1 MGTDRLEALSDRVLA
16 VAITLLVL
24 GLQVP
29 VPGRGSLASQLA
41 RAWPSFAAH
50 LVSFLVIGI
59 IWVNHHALLHNIAHI
74 DRTAMFVKLA
84 VADVRDGDPVLD
96 RDPSPRRAGQPP
108 GSSDLRAASARR
120 ALSFTALCAWA
131 ARRGVLHVAMAGRR
145 AATSVRRFA
154 ARPVAILAAI
164 GAAFLGA
171 IAALAAHA
179 AIADYYCVGRS
190 PAGAD
195 L

>member
-96 RDPSPRRAGQPP
+96 RDPSPRRADSHLAAAIYGLPVLGVRSVSLRCARGRP
-108 GSSDLRAASARR
+108 VAGCFTSPWRAAGR
-120 ALSFTALCAWA
+120 LLPCA
-131 ARRGVLHVAMAGRR
+131 VSLPGRSR
-145 AATSVRRFA
+145 SWPRSVRR
-154 ARPVAILAAI
+154 
-164 GAAFLGA
+164 
-171 IAALAAHA
+171 
-179 AIADYYCVGRS
+179 S
-190 PAGAD
+190 
-195 L
+195 

>member
-96 RDPSPRRAGQPP
+96 RDPSPRRAD
-108 GSSDLRAASARR
+108 SHLAAAIYGLPVLGV

-154 ARPVAILAAI
+154 AGSVAIFAGI
-164 GAAFLGA
+164 GVA
-171 IAALAAHA
+171 
-179 AIADYYCVGRS
+179 S
-190 PAGAD
+190 
-195 L
+195 

>member
-108 GSSDLRAASARR
+108 GGSDLWAAGARRRAQFHCAVRVGGPSRAASR
-120 ALSFTALCAWA
+120 
-131 ARRGVLHVAMAGRR
+131 RRGGRR
-145 AATSVRRFA
+145 AAKFVRRFA
-154 ARPVAILAAI
+154 AGSVAILAAI

-179 AIADYYCVGRS
+179 AIAAYY
-190 PAGAD
+190 
-195 L
+195 

>member
-1 MGTDRLEALSDRVLA
+1 MFVTAIPFSTETLHHGGRDSHLA
-16 VAITLLVL
+16 AAIYGLPVL
-24 GLQVP
+24 GV
-29 VPGRGSLASQLA
+29 
-41 RAWPSFAAH
+41 
-50 LVSFLVIGI
+50 
-59 IWVNHHALLHNIAHI
+59 
-74 DRTAMFVKLA
+74 
-84 VADVRDGDPVLD
+84 
-96 RDPSPRRAGQPP
+96 
-108 GSSDLRAASARR
+108 

-164 GAAFLGA
+164 GAAFLSA

>member
-74 DRTAMFVKLA
+74 DRTAMFVNVLLLMSVTA
-84 VADVRDGDPVLD
+84 IPFSTETLHHGVRDSHLAAAIYGLPVLGV
-96 RDPSPRRAGQPP
+96 RSVSLRCARGRPVAGCFTSPW
-108 GSSDLRAASARR
+108 RAAGR
-120 ALSFTALCAWA
+120 LLPCA
-131 ARRGVLHVAMAGRR
+131 VSLPGRSR
-145 AATSVRRFA
+145 SWPRSVRR
-154 ARPVAILAAI
+154 
-164 GAAFLGA
+164 
-171 IAALAAHA
+171 
-179 AIADYYCVGRS
+179 S
-190 PAGAD
+190 
-195 L
+195 